1 MRIRREDTYK
11 RIDNT
16 LGISKEKKKA
26 ENLGT
31 GNRRSANKDKS
42 KKLQN
47 KVLRL
52 VVTDFCC
59 WVPISIMAFI
69 NFSGI
74 PVSNVVYAVSAIIL
88 LPINSALNL
97 ILYSDFIDI
106 IGNKICS
113 SLSDSCMKS

>member
-42 KKLQN
+42 KSNLFKLCTWGYDN
-47 KVLRL
+47 FVSIFSKPLLKRL
-52 VVTDFCC
+52 T
-59 WVPISIMAFI
+59 
-69 NFSGI
+69 
-74 PVSNVVYAVSAIIL
+74 
-88 LPINSALNL
+88 
-97 ILYSDFIDI
+97 
-106 IGNKICS
+106 
-113 SLSDSCMKS
+113 